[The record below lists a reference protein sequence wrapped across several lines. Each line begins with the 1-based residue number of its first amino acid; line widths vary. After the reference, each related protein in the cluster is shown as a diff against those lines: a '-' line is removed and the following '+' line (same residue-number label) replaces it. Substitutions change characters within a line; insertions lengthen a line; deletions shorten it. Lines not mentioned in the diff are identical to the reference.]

1 MRLFTAISLR
11 LMPIAEREKLPVC
24 RPSRSPHSLRPG
36 CGGSAA
42 QAPILMA
49 DPGCEIC
56 DTGYWRPEKAATI
69 GLLPYSVELS
79 SGGEAY

>member
-1 MRLFTAISLR
+1 VWRKLS
-11 LMPIAEREKLPVC
+11 PSAE
-24 RPSRSPHSLRPG
+24 
-36 CGGSAA
+36 
-42 QAPILMA
+42 LMA